1 MTHLAHPW
9 HDIDPGQ
16 NIISSFI
23 GVIEIPKGSK
33 NKYELDKKSGLLI
46 ADRVLYSSVH
56 YPANY
61 GFIPR
66 TYCDDGDP
74 LDILVLCQE
83 ELHPLCLVECKAIG
97 MMSMRDEKG
106 QDDKIIAVHANDPAW
121 NTYED
126 ISAIPRHM
134 VKELRRFFEDYK
146 LLEHK
151 EVIVD
156 TLRGRIDA
164 NNAIKAG
171 IKMYHDHLEEI
182 KRKYA

>member
-1 MTHLAHPW
+1 MPTHPW
-9 HDIDPGQ
+9 HDVDPGD
-16 NIISSFI
+16 NIKECFYGI
-23 GVIEIPKGSK
+23 IEIPKGSK
-33 NKYELDKKSGLLI
+33 NKYELDKKTGLLM

-74 LDILVLCQE
+74 LDILVLAQE
-83 ELHPLCLVECKAIG
+83 EIVPLCIVQCKAIG

-106 QDDKIIAVHANDPAW
+106 RDDKIIAVHYNDPAY
-121 NTYED
+121 NSYDD
-126 ISAIPRHM
+126 ISALPRHV

-146 LLEHK
+146 ILEHK

-164 NNAIKAG
+164 NNAIVDA
-171 IKMYHDHLEEI
+171 IKLYHDNISALRE
-182 KRKYA
+182 KYA